1 MKKNISINLQ
11 GLIFHIEE
19 DGYEVLGRYLAEVR
33 AHFSGYPGHDEIV
46 SDIEGRIAE
55 LFAARLSS
63 TKQVITLGDVE
74 EMTAKMG
81 RVSEFQSADELDE
94 DELHEAV
101 VNGRMPAA
109 SNAAGTTAE
118 EPHRLYRD
126 MANRKIAGVAAGI
139 ARYFSINPLW
149 VRLIFLAL
157 FFIRPLVMGVLDF
170 NDNDFHVEGF
180 NLGGFAL
187 ITYIVLWIAL
197 PKRYDLTPTEEDPTF
212 KKLYRDTDNGK
223 IGGVSA
229 GLAAYFKYDVV
240 LFRLLFVLGI
250 FVGFG
255 IPLYIILW
263 ILLPEAKTAS
273 DRLRMRGDA
282 VTLSGIDTNLRNQAF
297 EAGATTGTNRPVG
310 TFLEELFRNLRP
322 LLNLIGSAIRIFVA
336 VMLIILGFSL
346 LIGTLVGLGAGLGI
360 LTSENIHLDGVPV
373 YTMFG
378 DLPWWFLLSAF
389 LAAAIPALA
398 MLLTG
403 VGLLLRRTILR
414 RSAALTLLGL
424 WMLGIV
430 GSVFGGIK
438 ISSNYQEDGEHTQ
451 EIKFPTLTKNPVK
464 LDLHYVSQ
472 GHFAGSE
479 LVAADSGQAISVLQE
494 VTAKGPTEAEANRTA
509 ASSVVYRMRAA
520 NDSTLIFDN
529 HFRYAPGARLREQHL
544 MLTLRLPRG
553 RQYRMTR
560 EFADWLGS
568 EFFVNSTIPS
578 DVERYTFRMN
588 GNLLECINC
597 PASALEN
604 FDADEDNNNEG
615 DFNVSVDSDDE
626 DRNVNIEIG
635 NLDFPTNLDAY
646 EGGRRSFS
654 NKDFSQIEVS
664 GAYRVYVRRGDTY
677 KIEAAGNERDLRN
690 LRVETTG
697 DRVSIFSRRGGLF
710 GLSDMKDAILIRIQ
724 LPTLRHIE
732 LSGASLGDIAGF
744 SGEPLQ
750 VEQSGA
756 SAAKLN
762 VNVPRL
768 ELELSGACKTAVRG
782 EARELK
788 VDESG
793 LCSVEALNLRTNRAS
808 LDLSGASKARV
819 RVSERLQAEVTGS
832 SNVYYAGNPNSV
844 EKDESGDSHVRP
856 LNKEQ
861 AE

>member
-81 RVSEFQSADELDE
+81 RVSEFQSAEELDE
-94 DELHEAV
+94 DELQDAV
-101 VNGRMPAA
+101 ANGRMPEASAAA
-109 SNAAGTTAE
+109 SATAE
-118 EPHRLYRD
+118 EPRRLYRD

-139 ARYFSINPLW
+139 ARYFVINPLW
-149 VRLIFLAL
+149 VRLGFLAL
-157 FFIRPLVMGVLDF
+157 LFLPNILFHRFWDGDGNLDLP
-170 NDNDFHVEGF
+170 GISI
-180 NLGGFAL
+180 LA
-187 ITYIVLWIAL
+187 YIILWIAL
-197 PKRYDLTPTEEDPTF
+197 PKRYDITPTDEDPTF

-240 LFRLLFVLGI
+240 VFRLLFVLGI
-250 FVGFG
+250 FIGFG

-282 VTLSGIDTNLRNQAF
+282 VTLSGIDSNLRNQAF
-297 EAGATTGTNRPVG
+297 EAGATPGTNRPVG

-322 LLNLIGSAIRIFVA
+322 LLSLVGSIIRVFVA
-336 VMLIILGFSL
+336 IMLIIFGLSL
-346 LIGTLVGLGAGLGI
+346 LIGTLTGLGAALGI
-360 LTSENIHLDGVPV
+360 LTSDNIHLDGVPV
-373 YTMFG
+373 YTLVG
-378 DLPWWFLLSAF
+378 DLPGWFLLSAF
-389 LAAAIPALA
+389 LAAFIPALA

-424 WMLGIV
+424 WMLGVV
-430 GSVFGGIK
+430 GSIMGGIK

-451 EIKFPTLTKNPVK
+451 EVKFPALTKNPVK
-464 LDLHYVSQ
+464 LDLHYLSQ
-472 GHFAGSE
+472 GQFAGSE

-494 VTAKGPTEAEANRTA
+494 VTAKGPTEAEANRMAT
-509 ASSVVYRMRAA
+509 SSVTYRMRAA

-529 HFRYAPGARLREQHL
+529 HFRYAPGARMRDQHL
-544 MLTLRLPRG
+544 MLTIRLPRG

-578 DVERYTFRMN
+578 DIERYTFRMN

-604 FDADEDNNNEG
+604 FDADEDNNDED
-615 DFNVSVDSDDE
+615 DFNVSVNSDDE
-626 DRNVNIEIG
+626 DGSVNFELG
-635 NLDFPTNLDAY
+635 NLNFPTNLDAY
-646 EGGRRSFS
+646 EGGRRTFS

-677 KIEAAGNERDLRN
+677 QIEAAGNERDLRN

-697 DRVSIFSRRGGLF
+697 DRVAIFSRRGGLF
-710 GLSDMKDAILIRIQ
+710 GLSNMKDPILIRIQ

-788 VDESG
+788 VEESG
-793 LCSVEALNLRTNRAS
+793 LCNVEALNLRTNRAK

-819 RVSERLQAEVTGS
+819 RVAERLQAEVTGS
-832 SNVYYAGNPNSV
+832 SYVYYAGNPSSV

-856 LNKEQ
+856 FNKSR